1 VVGRDEQ
8 GSVTPFC
15 AAHCGDEQA
24 VVMPGSAGRQVA
36 TRWSGGFSRG
46 EIQAVMSP
54 FPRRATPNSEAH
66 RYYAE
71 GHLQDESRVALS
83 SPASLLSRSIT
94 PFALF
99 GRRFTISG
107 GGMLVPVR
115 ALGLR
120 HLADTS
126 PPEASCSR

>member
-1 VVGRDEQ
+1 
-8 GSVTPFC
+8 
-15 AAHCGDEQA
+15 
-24 VVMPGSAGRQVA
+24 
-36 TRWSGGFSRG
+36 
-46 EIQAVMSP
+46 MSP

-120 HLADTS
+120 HLANDEPSRGPLLAITLE
-126 PPEASCSR
+126 PPLALPLLSFRPRSCHGRLGSSVEVVRS